1 LNKILHELNR
11 DDQKIITIEDPIEY
25 EMEGIT
31 QIQINPKLNF
41 SFAEGLRSILR
52 HDPDIIMVGEVRDLD
67 TAEIAIRTALTG
79 HLVFST
85 LHTNDAASGI
95 SRLIDMGVEP
105 YLVAS
110 SVEAFVAQRLVRLIC
125 PKCKEE
131 DLRVPDTVR
140 QEMSRSLGIPPQT
153 VKVYQGRGCDACN
166 KTGYYGRTAIYE
178 ILEINESIRAM
189 LTEKPSTETVKQLAM
204 KNGMATLRQNA
215 WQCVAAGVTTVS
227 ETLYVTSKDYW
238 PT

>member
-1 LNKILHELNR
+1 
-11 DDQKIITIEDPIEY
+11 
-25 EMEGIT
+25 
-31 QIQINPKLNF
+31 
-41 SFAEGLRSILR
+41 
-52 HDPDIIMVGEVRDLD
+52 MVGEVRDLD

-125 PKCKEE
+125 PQCKEE
-131 DLRVPDTVR
+131 DAKVPDTVR
-140 QEMSRSLGIPPQT
+140 QEMARSLRIPLED
-153 VKVYQGRGCDACN
+153 VKVYTGRGCDMCN

-178 ILEINESIRAM
+178 ILHMTEIIRTM
-189 LTEKPSTETVKQLAM
+189 LSRKPSTEKVKHAAM
-204 KNGMATLRQNA
+204 KNGMATLRQNG
-215 WQCVAAGVTTVS
+215 WQCVAGGVTTV
-227 ETLYVTSKDYW
+227 EEVLYVTSKDDW
-238 PT
+238 SSLPVEALNSNSVNESLTK

>member
-1 LNKILHELNR
+1 
-11 DDQKIITIEDPIEY
+11 
-25 EMEGIT
+25 MEGIT
-31 QIQINPKLNF
+31 QIQISPKLNF

-95 SRLIDMGVEP
+95 TRLIDMGVEP

-125 PKCKEE
+125 PQCKEE
-131 DLRVPDTVR
+131 DSKVPEAVR
-140 QEMSRSLGIPPQT
+140 QEMARSLNIPGPQ
-153 VKVYQGRGCDACN
+153 VKVYQGKGCDMCN

-178 ILEINESIRAM
+178 ILKMDESIRAM
-189 LTEKPSTETVKQLAM
+189 LTNKLSTEHVKHAAM
-204 KNGMATLRQNA
+204 KNGMATLRQNG

-227 ETLYVTSKDYW
+227 EILYITSKDDWSSLSDYVG
-238 PT
+238 PPLFIKEGQGS